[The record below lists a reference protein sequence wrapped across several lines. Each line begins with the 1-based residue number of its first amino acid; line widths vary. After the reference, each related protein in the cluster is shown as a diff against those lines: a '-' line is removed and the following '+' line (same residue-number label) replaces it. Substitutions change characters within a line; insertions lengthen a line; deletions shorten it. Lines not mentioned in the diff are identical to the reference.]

1 LGQGRLKLT
10 RCINDSCTIHS
21 SFDPII
27 CHLTVSLLAK
37 LFEFYLEFLKNI
49 MLLFVVLSLLSCRT
63 HPFFPPIFSD
73 DTVDRSLVFMDGID
87 PTPKSNRSIKTGL
100 TFVLCICFF
109 WNSWKYDVITKNYYI
124 YIHIMKYSHVLFLGK
139 CVHVLNYR
147 NVL

>member
-1 LGQGRLKLT
+1 MEVKTYTLYKWF
-10 RCINDSCTIHS
+10 IHH
-21 SFDPII
+21 SFYIWSNYMLFN
-27 CHLTVSLLAK
+27 CFFSK

-49 MLLFVVLSLLSCRT
+49 MLLFVVLSLLNCRI

-73 DTVDRSLVFMDGID
+73 DTVDRSLFFMDGID
-87 PTPKSNRSIKTGL
+87 PNPTLKSNRSIKTGL

-124 YIHIMKYSHVLFLGK
+124 RIMKYSDVLFLGK

-147 NVL
+147 NIL